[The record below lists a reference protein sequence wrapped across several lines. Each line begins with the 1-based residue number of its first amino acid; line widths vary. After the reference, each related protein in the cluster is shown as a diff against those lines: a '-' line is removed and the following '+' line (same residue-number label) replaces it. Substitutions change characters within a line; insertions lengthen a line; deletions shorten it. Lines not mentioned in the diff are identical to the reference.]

1 MKLWRVAA
9 STRSHGADDL
19 SGAGAAKRP
28 GRWNAESERIVY
40 CAATVSLAVLET
52 AAYVRAAGLPLDR
65 FLVEIDVPAKVWARR
80 KTLAVSKLNPSWA
93 AIPAGLVSVKVGS
106 DWLKSG
112 SSALLQVPSVI
123 VPEEHATLINPAH
136 ADAAGISAKVVRR
149 FEYDLLFRL

>member
-1 MKLWRVAA
+1 M
-9 STRSHGADDL
+9 
-19 SGAGAAKRP
+19 
-28 GRWNAESERIVY
+28 
-40 CAATVSLAVLET
+40 
-52 AAYVRAAGLPLDR
+52 
-65 FLVEIDVPAKVWARR
+65 
-80 KTLAVSKLNPSWA
+80 
-93 AIPAGLVSVKVGS
+93 SVKVGS